1 MLGVALVGRLPRD
14 AERLGDLRP
23 RPAIRYGSID
33 RREFEAIGQPPQ
45 GDHRSQRVGG
55 IVGNRQV
62 SQCGHASTVVDNG
75 RIRQPKLTPHRSPCS
90 TRRLKAVRLLLTN
103 DDGIEAEGLHALR
116 DALLKIPGVD
126 VMVIAPD
133 GNRSATGRSITTRR
147 PIVSRHVTFAD
158 GGEGWAIDGT
168 PVDCVRL
175 GWYELAGARPEMIVA
190 GINHGANLGDD
201 ITYSGTVGAALE
213 GHHLGLPGLAV
224 SQIARDAG
232 LGFTDEG
239 GYDFTGVAAFAA
251 QLVQRRNE
259 VGLEKGTVLNVN
271 APAGDPSHA
280 ELTRLGRRVYKDGL
294 RRIVGDAP
302 ERAARHGAAEPVVTY
317 GNAERIA
324 VYGVAAS
331 HEDEPGT
338 DLHAVAR
345 GHISVT
351 PVSLRWTDLSRLEGL
366 HSTAIDDALAHSGA
380 HLVSDAEAAEEAHG
394 RTGPAGPLVQ
404 GASPAHPEVGAHSV
418 KATGEAE

>member
-1 MLGVALVGRLPRD
+1 M
-14 AERLGDLRP
+14 
-23 RPAIRYGSID
+23 
-33 RREFEAIGQPPQ
+33 
-45 GDHRSQRVGG
+45 
-55 IVGNRQV
+55 
-62 SQCGHASTVVDNG
+62 
-75 RIRQPKLTPHRSPCS
+75 
-90 TRRLKAVRLLLTN
+90 RLLLTN

-116 DALLKIPGVD
+116 DALLRIPGLEI
-126 VMVIAPD
+126 MVIAPD

-147 PIVSRHVTFAD
+147 PMVARHVTFAD
-158 GGEGWAIDGT
+158 GGVGWAIDGT

-175 GWYELAGARPEMIVA
+175 GWYELAGGRPDMIVA

-239 GYDFTGVAAFAA
+239 GYDFRAVAAFAA
-251 QLVQRRNE
+251 QLVGSAAD
-259 VGLEKGTVLNVN
+259 VGLVSGTVLNVN

-294 RRIVGDAP
+294 RRVEGEAP

-331 HEDEPGT
+331 HEEEPGT
-338 DLHAVAR
+338 DLFAVSQGR
-345 GHISVT
+345 ISVT
-351 PVSLRWTDLSRLEGL
+351 PVSLRWTDLGRIEELPAPALDAALER
-366 HSTAIDDALAHSGA
+366 SGA
-380 HLVSDAEAAEEAHG
+380 HVVSDAEAAAEAHG

-404 GASPAHPEVGAHSV
+404 SAAPADLAARPADPTGSGA
-418 KATGEAE
+418 

>member
-1 MLGVALVGRLPRD
+1 MTHVGHPAGPVQRRGPPPR
-14 AERLGDLRP
+14 
-23 RPAIRYGSID
+23 
-33 RREFEAIGQPPQ
+33 
-45 GDHRSQRVGG
+45 
-55 IVGNRQV
+55 
-62 SQCGHASTVVDNG
+62 
-75 RIRQPKLTPHRSPCS
+75 S
-90 TRRLKAVRLLLTN
+90 TRRLALVRLLLTN

-116 DALLKIPGVD
+116 DALLRIPGVD

-175 GWYELAGARPEMIVA
+175 GWYELAGTRPELIVA

-224 SQIARDAG
+224 SQIARNAG

-239 GYDFTGVAAFAA
+239 GYDFSAVAAFAA
-251 QLVQRRNE
+251 QLVARAE
-259 VGLEKGTVLNVN
+259 DVGLVKGTVLNVN

-280 ELTRLGRRVYKDGL
+280 ELTRLGRRIYKDGL

-331 HEDEPGT
+331 HEEEPGT
-338 DLHAVAR
+338 DLYAVAR

-351 PVSLRWTDLSRLEGL
+351 PVSLRWTDAGRLDEL
-366 HSTAIDDALAHSGA
+366 PSVEIDEALVVSGA
-380 HLVSDAEAAEEAHG
+380 HVVSDAEAAEEADG

-404 GASPAHPEVGAHSV
+404 SAAPADLRVGAHSGG
-418 KATGEAE
+418 AAE